1 MRFSAID
8 RQTKEYSIRWMCQ
21 KLEVCPAGF
30 YAWRRRG
37 EKKHGTRHTCL
48 LTHIRAAHQA
58 SHRAYGSP
66 RIHRELVASGIR
78 VVRHRVAR
86 VMRLNGI
93 TGVRKRRFVRTTHSR
108 HMLAVAPDL
117 LKRDFSATAPNQK
130 WVTDITYLRTPD
142 GWVFLAAIID
152 LFSRRVVG
160 WSMAEHMDVA
170 LPLAAL
176 RKALASRNPP
186 AGLIHHSDRGSQ
198 YASGV
203 YQRALAAASIRC
215 SMSRKGEC
223 WDNSVAESF
232 FGRLKEELVYRI
244 TWQSR
249 AQITA
254 AVESYIQ
261 DFDNSKRRHSTLAF
275 RSPID
280 YEVGAS
286 RDALA
291 T

>member
-1 MRFSAID
+1 MRFAAID
-8 RQTKEYSIRWMCQ
+8 RQAKEYPVRWMCQ
-21 KLEVCPAGF
+21 KLDVCPGGF

-37 EKKHGTRHTCL
+37 EEKRGGRDACL
-48 LTHIRAAHQA
+48 LTHIRAVHKA

-66 RIHRELVASGIR
+66 RIHRELVASG
-78 VVRHRVAR
+78 VSVGRHRVAR
-86 VMRLNGI
+86 VMRANNI
-93 TGVRKRRFVRTTHSR
+93 TGARTRRFIRTTHSR
-108 HMLAVAPDL
+108 HMLSVAPDL

-152 LFSRRVVG
+152 LFSRRIVG
-160 WSMAEHMDVA
+160 WSMADHMDVG

-176 RKALASRNPP
+176 RKALASRNPRP
-186 AGLIHHSDRGSQ
+186 GLIHHSDRGSQ
-198 YASGV
+198 YASGA
-203 YQRALAAASIRC
+203 YQQALAAADIRC

-244 TWQSR
+244 AWQSR
-249 AQITA
+249 AQMMA

-261 DFDNSKRRHSTLAF
+261 DFYNSRRRHSTLAF
-275 RSPID
+275 CSPID
-280 YEVGAS
+280 YEVGAA
-286 RDALA
+286 RKGLA
-291 T
+291 A